1 MLIQQCFQLS
11 HLLFAFIFLL
21 IQFISIEN
29 KNQIQQL
36 KYYQT
41 NNKDNINYI
50 YFSFDKAHPINLTQK
65 FYCDTKNN
73 FYYDCFML
81 MNSTQNEN
89 IIKQNNEFVLNKDK
103 ILIEISNK
111 DNIEFNVNM
120 KILNIKKLKRVWL
133 QHKTRVDQKYV

>member
-11 HLLFAFIFLL
+11 HLLFAFICLL

-29 KNQIQQL
+29 KNKIQQL

-65 FYCDTKNN
+65 FYCDTKSSK
-73 FYYDCFML
+73 FFEVYPP
-81 MNSTQNEN
+81 
-89 IIKQNNEFVLNKDK
+89 
-103 ILIEISNK
+103 
-111 DNIEFNVNM
+111 
-120 KILNIKKLKRVWL
+120 KR
-133 QHKTRVDQKYV
+133 